1 MTRELHEAEG
11 AGSTEDWIECQRRP
25 TSAAAPVEG
34 PSVSW
39 LSDKPDDLREVKNLP
54 CYTTSYT
61 ATCLYTSG
69 DHIA

>member
-1 MTRELHEAEG
+1 VSEEAHVRCCTCG
-11 AGSTEDWIECQRRP
+11 
-25 TSAAAPVEG
+25 G
-34 PSVSW
+34 PICIVAERQ
-39 LSDKPDDLREVKNLP
+39 KPDDLREVKNLP